1 MLTVTYADSHT
12 QAPYAELTYV
22 ESNVI
27 MLSVIVLRVM
37 APFK

>member
-1 MLTVTYADSHT
+1 MLTVTYADSHKLGT
-12 QAPYAELTYV
+12 YAEHLYV

-27 MLSVIVLRVM
+27 MLSVIVLRVV